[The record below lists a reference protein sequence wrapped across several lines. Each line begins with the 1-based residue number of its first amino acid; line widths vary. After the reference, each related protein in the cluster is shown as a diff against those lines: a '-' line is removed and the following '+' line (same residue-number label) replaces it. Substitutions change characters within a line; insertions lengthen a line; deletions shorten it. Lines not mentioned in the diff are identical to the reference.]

1 MIFLGMEPLETSL
14 RIATVVVPVSL
25 YFLLLGLL
33 NSRRHPQLLSGRQDF
48 ALLMV
53 ALSPLAFGPAMHYLN
68 GGLWMVPACVVLLIG
83 GIWALAPR
91 GRAWVIYNL
100 PLSSARQTVID
111 AFEAMGRCSRNTP
124 RGVEVEQG
132 RAFVEFSSF
141 PLLRNV
147 SLRLVGGDEDLWRTF
162 ESHLSLRLKSIETVP
177 SPMAVSLLLVA
188 TAMIV
193 APMALMVHH
202 APEIVRILTDLF

>member
-1 MIFLGMEPLETSL
+1 MIFLGMEPLEASL

-48 ALLMV
+48 ALLIV

-91 GRAWVIYNL
+91 GRVWVIYNL

-111 AFEAMGRCSRNTP
+111 AFEAMGRCSCSTV

-141 PLLRNV
+141 SLLRNV

-162 ESHLSLRLKSIETVP
+162 ESHLSLRLKSIETAP

>member
-1 MIFLGMEPLETSL
+1 MEASL

-111 AFEAMGRCSRNTP
+111 AFEAMGRCSCNTV

-132 RAFVEFSSF
+132 KAFVEFSSF

-147 SLRLVGGDEDLWRTF
+147 SLRLVGGDENLWRTF
-162 ESHLSLRLKSIETVP
+162 ESHLSLRFKSIETAP

>member
-91 GRAWVIYNL
+91 GRVWVIYNL

-111 AFEAMGRCSRNTP
+111 AFEAMGRCSCNTV

-132 RAFVEFSSF
+132 KAFVEFSSF

-162 ESHLSLRLKSIETVP
+162 ESHLSLRLKSIETTP
-177 SPMAVSLLLVA
+177 SPMAVSLLLIA